1 MQAVW
6 QALSQNSRQALGE
19 HSGCWTKCDP
29 TSVKK
34 ENYGSV
40 DYDDLDL
47 VNRDDLDLKNRGDL
61 DQKNVEECGFQNDD
75 FGLERSGHL
84 GLMNCADQ
92 EICSLL
98 LINQKNEMA

>member
-40 DYDDLDL
+40 DYDDLDPL
-47 VNRDDLDLKNRGDL
+47 NRDDL